1 MAELLEILD
10 NHKVSYKKTNNPS
23 EILIKCTGGNHND
36 ENPSLS
42 YNLDNN
48 IFHCWSCGFSGG
60 KNKFLKSIGVTTNL
74 TLDTKQPYR
83 ILKVKQKIKKIIEK
97 GSINMPSIRRPA
109 KGEYKNISTRTM
121 VEFDAFFTDQYGLT
135 DYICIP
141 IYQFNKLR
149 FIEGRYRFNNKQ
161 DKPKY
166 MRRPG
171 GATVN
176 NILFPIDKL
185 KAGVEVIIVEGL
197 FDMMN
202 LWQHGYHNTL
212 CTFGTQNFGD
222 KKIELLDKLGITSV
236 KVMMDGDS
244 AGLLAA
250 KKISRLLEKFD
261 FQTSI
266 VKLPS
271 HKDPGAL
278 TADEIKYYL
287 STS

>member
-10 NHKVSYKKTNNPS
+10 NHKVNYKKTNNPS

-149 FIEGRYRFNNKQ
+149 FIEGRYRFTNNQ

-166 MRRPG
+166 MRRPI

-212 CTFGTQNFGD
+212 CTFGTQNFGE

-244 AGLLAA
+244 AGVAA
-250 KKISRLLEKFD
+250 AQKITRLLEKYD
-261 FQTSI
+261 FQTTTI
-266 VKLPS
+266 KLPS
-271 HKDPGAL
+271 HMDPGGL
-278 TADEIKYYL
+278 SADEIKYYL
-287 STS
+287 SNS

>member
-1 MAELLEILD
+1 
-10 NHKVSYKKTNNPS
+10 
-23 EILIKCTGGNHND
+23 
-36 ENPSLS
+36 
-42 YNLDNN
+42 
-48 IFHCWSCGFSGG
+48 
-60 KNKFLKSIGVTTNL
+60 
-74 TLDTKQPYR
+74 
-83 ILKVKQKIKKIIEK
+83 
-97 GSINMPSIRRPA
+97 MPSIKRSV
-109 KGEYKNISTRTM
+109 KEEYKNISINTLT
-121 VEFDAFFTDQYGLT
+121 EFDAFFTDQYGLT
-135 DYICIP
+135 GYFCVP
-141 IYQFNKLR
+141 IYQFKKLR
-149 FIEGRYRFNNKQ
+149 FIEGRYKFKSQQ

-166 MRRPG
+166 MRRPAG
-171 GATVN
+171 VTVN

-185 KAGVEVIIVEGL
+185 KATTEVIIVEGL

-236 KVMMDGDS
+236 KLMMDGDS

-250 KKISRLLEKFD
+250 KKMSRLLEKFD

-271 HKDPGAL
+271 HMDPGAL

-287 STS
+287 SNS

>member
-1 MAELLEILD
+1 M
-10 NHKVSYKKTNNPS
+10 YKR
-23 EILIKCTGGNHND
+23 
-36 ENPSLS
+36 
-42 YNLDNN
+42 
-48 IFHCWSCGFSGG
+48 
-60 KNKFLKSIGVTTNL
+60 
-74 TLDTKQPYR
+74 Q
-83 ILKVKQKIKKIIEK
+83 
-97 GSINMPSIRRPA
+97 
-109 KGEYKNISTRTM
+109 
-121 VEFDAFFTDQYGLT
+121 QYGLT
-135 DYICIP
+135 NYICIP

-149 FIEGRYRFNNKQ
+149 FIEGRYRFKNYQ
-161 DKPKY
+161 DNPKY

-236 KVMMDGDS
+236 KLMMDGDS

-266 VKLPS
+266 IKLPT
-271 HKDPGAL
+271 HMDPGAL

-287 STS
+287 SNS

>member
-1 MAELLEILD
+1 MSELLEILD
-10 NHKVSYKKTNNPS
+10 NHKISYNKTNNPS
-23 EILIKCTGGNHND
+23 EILIKCTGGNHDD

-42 YNLDNN
+42 YNLDSN
-48 IFHCWSCGFSGG
+48 IFHCWSCGFKGG
-60 KNKFLKSIGVTTNL
+60 KNKFLKSIGISTNL
-74 TLDTKQPYR
+74 TLDTKQPYK
-83 ILKVKQKIKKIIEK
+83 ILKVKQKIKKLIEK
-97 GSINMPSIRRPA
+97 GSINMPSNRRPA
-109 KGEYKNISTRTM
+109 KGEYKNISTETM
-121 VEFDAFFTDQYGLT
+121 ADFDAFFTDQYGLT
-135 DYICIP
+135 NYICIP

-149 FIEGRYRFNNKQ
+149 FIEGRYRFKNYQ
-161 DKPKY
+161 DNPKY

-236 KVMMDGDS
+236 KLMMDGDS

-266 VKLPS
+266 VKLPL
-271 HKDPGAL
+271 HMDPGAL

-287 STS
+287 SNS